1 LFALLVLIT
10 PALADAQG
18 DSLGPR
24 SPAAT
29 AAQLAAL
36 ARLQPNSTV
45 RVHLLGQGWL
55 SGPVVRNQ
63 SDSLVLVSDNRE
75 RAVPVAA
82 IDSALE
88 RHGHVRIGAGLGAL
102 AGLIVSA
109 SAGGCGQPPATSLG
123 DAAAAIGPQIDCGIR
138 HAMAGLAVGA
148 LVGAILGAAIPSW
161 EHRVP
166 VPAPLPDAPLPLA
179 RH

>member
-10 PALADAQG
+10 PAPADAQG
-18 DSLGPR
+18 DSLAPR

-45 RVHLLGQGWL
+45 RVHLLGQDW
-55 SGPVVRNQ
+55 RNQ
-63 SDSLVLVSDNRE
+63 SESLVLVSDNRE

-102 AGLIVSA
+102 AGLIVGA
-109 SAGGCGQPPATSLG
+109 GAGGCGQPPAKSSG
-123 DAAAAIGPQIDCGIR
+123 DAAAALGPQVDCGIR
-138 HAMAGLAVGA
+138 HAMAGLAVGT
-148 LVGAILGAAIPSW
+148 LVGAILDAAIPSW

-166 VPAPLPDAPLPLA
+166 VPAPLPDAPFPLA
-179 RH
+179 TH